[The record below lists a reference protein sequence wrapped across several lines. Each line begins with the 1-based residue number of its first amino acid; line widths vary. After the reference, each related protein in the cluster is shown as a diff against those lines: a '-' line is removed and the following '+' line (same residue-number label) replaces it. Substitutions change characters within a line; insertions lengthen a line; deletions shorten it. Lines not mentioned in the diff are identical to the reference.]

1 MAADIIVIGAGPAGM
16 IAAIAAAR
24 AGAKV
29 TLIEANE
36 KAGKK
41 LFITGKGRCNLTNAC
56 DTQEFFSHVLR
67 NPKFLYSSIYNFDAR
82 AVMDMIEDAGCPVKT
97 ERGDRVFPVSDH
109 SADVIAALDRLINKS
124 DVEFIKNTKVS
135 GLIRES
141 YTSDD
146 KKEKYNYIIK
156 GVFLENKEKIEADA
170 VIAATGGVSYPTTG
184 SDGNFFRHLTSLGH
198 TIVDL
203 KPGLVPLVVKEDT
216 CMRMMGLALKNVSVT
231 LKHGKKLIGSGFG
244 ELLFTHFGV
253 SGPLILAVS
262 SDYSRQC
269 GGVSDMLT
277 PTGEIKKD
285 KTAKLG
291 KGNDFGHS
299 SKSFI
304 HGEEADLYIDLK
316 PAVSEEEL
324 DERLIKEFSQGQN
337 RYFKNVLAGLVP
349 GQMKDVFPEICG
361 IRADKPVNSITREE
375 RKEIVRCLK
384 NMHFTIIGTRDFNE
398 AIITVG
404 GINVKEVNP
413 STMESKLVKGLFIAG
428 EMLDTD
434 SVTGGYNLQTAWS
447 TGYLAGSSAAE
458 GGL

>member
-1 MAADIIVIGAGPAGM
+1 MAAEIIVVGAGPAGM
-16 IAAIAAAR
+16 IAAIAAAK
-24 AGAKV
+24 AGAAV

-67 NPKFLYSSIYNFDAR
+67 NPKFLYSSIYDFDAS
-82 AVMDMIEDAGCPVKT
+82 AVMDMIEEAGCPLKT

-109 SADVIAALDRLINKS
+109 SADIIAALERIIRQCGIKFL
-124 DVEFIKNTKVS
+124 KNTKVL
-135 GLIRES
+135 GLVREAYS
-141 YTSDD
+141 SDD
-146 KKEKYNYIIK
+146 EKKKYRYIIK
-156 GVFLENKEKIEADA
+156 GVFLENKETLEADA
-170 VIAATGGVSYPTTG
+170 VIVATGGVSYPTTG

-198 TIVDL
+198 TIVSL
-203 KPGLVPLVVKEDT
+203 KPGLVPLVVKEEN
-216 CMRMMGLALKNVSVT
+216 CMRMQGLALKNVSVS
-231 LKHGKKLIGSGFG
+231 LKYGKKLIGSGFG

-262 SDYSRQC
+262 SDYSRLC
-269 GGVSDMLT
+269 GGSSPMLT
-277 PTGEIKKD
+277 DTYEIRKD
-285 KTAKLG
+285 KTSQLG

-299 SKSFI
+299 SKAYI

-324 DERLIKEFSQGQN
+324 DERLIREFSQGQN
-337 RYFKNVLAGLVP
+337 KYFKNILAGLVP
-349 GQMKDVFPEICG
+349 GQMKDVFPDICG
-361 IRADKPVNSITREE
+361 IQADKPVNSITREE
-375 RKEIVRCLK
+375 RREIVKCLK
-384 NMHFTIIGTRDFNE
+384 NLHFTIVGTRDFNE

-413 STMESKLVKGLFIAG
+413 STMESKLVKNLYIAG

-447 TGYLAGSSAAE
+447 TGHLAGVSAAE
-458 GGL
+458 